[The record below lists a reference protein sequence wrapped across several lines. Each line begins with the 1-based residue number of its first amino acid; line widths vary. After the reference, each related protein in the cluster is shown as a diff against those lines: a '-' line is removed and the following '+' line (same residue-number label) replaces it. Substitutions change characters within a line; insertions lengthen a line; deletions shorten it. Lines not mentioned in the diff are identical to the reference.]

1 MKTRNS
7 ALFALGLAA
16 ALTLGGSMTAS
27 AQDTTTRA
35 RSQRRI
41 PVRKEQPAPQPAR
54 VDTVTITRT
63 DTVVRTRTD
72 TVTVTRV
79 DTVTRIEEL
88 PLQRLPG
95 WQFWSGTGMDIP
107 TQEWLNVAS
116 IGWTAHAH
124 LGWFPGTSPVGIRVD
139 GDYSNF
145 GAREL
150 DCPNCS
156 STKLWQLSGVL
167 EWRIPLDRKS
177 KVNPQIYFLG
187 GGGFDWFTD
196 FVPYRKQDHRHDRDG
211 WQQDGHDVPGN
222 PGRDRERRGWQH
234 EGSLVARRRSSAR
247 RILHRVAVQEHQHGW
262 RELQPRAGPGWLE
275 LEFLV
280 VAFAVP
286 SAVTCG
292 MLDMMRTAEEVNFT
306 SSAV

>member
-16 ALTLGGSMTAS
+16 ALTLGGAMTAH
-27 AQDTTTRA
+27 AQDTTGTRRA

-95 WQFWSGTGMDIP
+95 WQFGLGTGLDVP
-107 TQEWLNVAS
+107 LGAWLNSAQL
-116 IGWTAHAH
+116 GWTGHAH
-124 LGWFPGTSPVGIRVD
+124 LGWFPGTSPVGIRID

-145 GAREL
+145 GSREL
-150 DCPNCS
+150 DCPDCS
-156 STKLWQLSGVL
+156 STKLWQLSGAL

-187 GGGFDWFTD
+187 GGGFDWFSD
-196 FVPYRKQDHRHDRDG
+196 FVPYRKQDDNTVVTAGSKTVTTFPAGVPRVVVGDG
-211 WQQDGHDVPGN
+211 STFYHWSVGGGIQLGGFFIESQYKSINTDGASSMHVPVLV
-222 PGRDRERRGWQH
+222 GWN
-234 EGSLVARRRSSAR
+234 
-247 RILHRVAVQEHQHGW
+247 W
-262 RELQPRAGPGWLE
+262 
-275 LEFLV
+275 
-280 VAFAVP
+280 
-286 SAVTCG
+286 
-292 MLDMMRTAEEVNFT
+292 NF
-306 SSAV
+306 

>member
-16 ALTLGGSMTAS
+16 ALTLGGTMTAS

-41 PVRKEQPAPQPAR
+41 PVRKEQPAPPVR

-88 PLQRLPG
+88 PLQHLPG
-95 WQFWSGTGMDIP
+95 WFFGLGTGMDIP
-107 TQEWLNVAS
+107 TEEWLNSAA
-116 IGWTAHAH
+116 IGWTARAH
-124 LGWFPGTSPVGIRVD
+124 LGWYPGTSPVGIRVE

-145 GAREL
+145 GSRED

-156 STKLWQLSGVL
+156 STQLWQLSGSL
-167 EWRIPLDRKS
+167 IWRIPLDRKS

-196 FVPYRKQDHRHDRDG
+196 FAPYRKTDG
-211 WQQDGHDVPGN
+211 TIVTAGDKTITTFPGVP
-222 PGRDRERRGWQH
+222 
-234 EGSLVARRRSSAR
+234 
-247 RILHRVAVQEHQHGW
+247 VAVVSDNGGSTKGHWQLGGGVQLGGFFIESMYKSINTDGANSNHVPVLLGW
-262 RELQPRAGPGWLE
+262 NW
-275 LEFLV
+275 
-280 VAFAVP
+280 
-286 SAVTCG
+286 
-292 MLDMMRTAEEVNFT
+292 NF
-306 SSAV
+306 

>member
-16 ALTLGGSMTAS
+16 ALTLGGAMTAS

-95 WQFWSGTGMDIP
+95 WQFGLGVGMDIP
-107 TQEWLNVAS
+107 LGAWLNSTAL
-116 IGWTAHAH
+116 GWTAHGH
-124 LGWFPGTSPVGIRVD
+124 LGWFPGTSPIGIRID
-139 GDYSNF
+139 GDYTGF
-145 GAREL
+145 GARDL

-156 STKLWQLSGVL
+156 STKLTQLSGSL

-177 KVNPQIYFLG
+177 KVNPVIYFLG
-187 GGGFDWFTD
+187 GGGIDWFSD
-196 FVPYRKQDHRHDRDG
+196 FAPYRKQDDNTIVTAGSNTITNFPGFGNVVSTDDSGTFYHWSVGGGVQFGGLFIESQYKSINTNGASSMHVPVLVG
-211 WQQDGHDVPGN
+211 WN
-222 PGRDRERRGWQH
+222 W
-234 EGSLVARRRSSAR
+234 
-247 RILHRVAVQEHQHGW
+247 
-262 RELQPRAGPGWLE
+262 
-275 LEFLV
+275 
-280 VAFAVP
+280 
-286 SAVTCG
+286 
-292 MLDMMRTAEEVNFT
+292 NF
-306 SSAV
+306 

>member
-16 ALTLGGSMTAS
+16 ALTLGGTMTAS

-41 PVRKEQPAPQPAR
+41 PVRKEQPAPQPVR

-88 PLQRLPG
+88 PLQKLPG
-95 WQFWSGTGMDIP
+95 WFFGLGTGMDIP
-107 TQEWLNVAS
+107 TQEWLNSAA
-116 IGWTAHAH
+116 IGWTARAH
-124 LGWFPGTSPVGIRVD
+124 LGWFPGTSPVGIRID
-139 GDYSNF
+139 GDYSGF
-145 GAREL
+145 GARDQ
-150 DCPNCS
+150 DCPDCS
-156 STKLWQLSGVL
+156 STKLWQLSGNLV
-167 EWRIPLDRKS
+167 WRIPLDRKS

-196 FVPYRKQDHRHDRDG
+196 FAPYRKTDG
-211 WQQDGHDVPGN
+211 TIVTAGDKTITTFPGVPVAIVSDNGGSTKGHWQLGGGVQLGGFFLESMYKSINTDGANSNHVPVLL
-222 PGRDRERRGWQH
+222 GWN
-234 EGSLVARRRSSAR
+234 
-247 RILHRVAVQEHQHGW
+247 W
-262 RELQPRAGPGWLE
+262 
-275 LEFLV
+275 
-280 VAFAVP
+280 
-286 SAVTCG
+286 
-292 MLDMMRTAEEVNFT
+292 NF
-306 SSAV
+306 

>member
-16 ALTLGGSMTAS
+16 ALTLGGAMTAS

-95 WQFWSGTGMDIP
+95 WQFGLGTGMDIP
-107 TQEWLNVAS
+107 TKEWLNVNS

-150 DCPNCS
+150 DCPNCG
-156 STKLWQLSGVL
+156 STSLWQLSGAL

-187 GGGFDWFTD
+187 GGGFDWFSD
-196 FVPYRKQDHRHDRDG
+196 FIPYRKQDNSGTIVTAGSKTVTGIPGIPAVVVSTDDG
-211 WQQDGHDVPGN
+211 GTFYHWSVGGGVQLGGFFLESQYKSINTDG
-222 PGRDRERRGWQH
+222 
-234 EGSLVARRRSSAR
+234 ASSAHVPV
-247 RILHRVAVQEHQHGW
+247 LVGW
-262 RELQPRAGPGWLE
+262 NWT
-275 LEFLV
+275 F
-280 VAFAVP
+280 
-286 SAVTCG
+286 
-292 MLDMMRTAEEVNFT
+292 
-306 SSAV
+306 